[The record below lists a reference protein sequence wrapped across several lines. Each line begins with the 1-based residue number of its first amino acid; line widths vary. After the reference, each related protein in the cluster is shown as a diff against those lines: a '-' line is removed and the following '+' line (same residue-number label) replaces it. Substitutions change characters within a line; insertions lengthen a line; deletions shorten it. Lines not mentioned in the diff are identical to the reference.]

1 MKPIKKTLFFYSL
14 ILTFVL
20 FFQGLKQAKTGVDLA
35 LIILLSGPTI
45 YFLFSLVSLFK
56 LPFLPKEKLITISS
70 YLKTI
75 SFINCFFL
83 FLVSLFGL
91 LFNFE
96 YLFIL
101 IILPLP
107 LYFWLADFNQ
117 DFISVKKIKREEIEI
132 GEEKSETVP
141 AIKTDQT
148 KNKKINDPLK
158 RQLIKTIGVSGVGLL
173 IAAFLNPK
181 KAEAAFF
188 GSVPGPGTVAIKDS
202 QGNKIDP
209 AVKKPTDGYGIS
221 QIDDS
226 SPAYYGY
233 VDKDGNW
240 YIVKEIT
247 EVDAV
252 ESFRYVKGVDS
263 FSSYWSNRSTL
274 EGYDYFNKIFNV

>member
-1 MKPIKKTLFFYSL
+1 MRPIKKTLFFYSL
-14 ILTFVL
+14 TLTFVL
-20 FFQGLKQAKTGVDLA
+20 FFQGLKHAKTGVDLV
-35 LIILLSGPTI
+35 LIMLLAGPTI

-56 LPFLPKEKLITISS
+56 LNFLPKEKLITISS

-75 SFINCFFL
+75 SFINFFFL
-83 FLVSLFGL
+83 FFISLFGL

-117 DFISVKKIKREEIEI
+117 DFISVQKIKKEEIVIE
-132 GEEKSETVP
+132 EEKKDQKIS
-141 AIKTDQT
+141 DQT
-148 KNKKINDPLK
+148 KNKKISDPLK

-188 GSVPGPGTVAIKDS
+188 GSVPGPGTIAVKDT

-209 AVKKPTDGYGIS
+209 AVKKPTDGYGIC

-226 SPAYYGY
+226 APAYYGY

-240 YIVKEIT
+240 YIIKEDT
-247 EVDAV
+247 DG
-252 ESFRYVKGVDS
+252 SFRYARGVTN
-263 FSSYWSNRSTL
+263 FSYYWGGRIGLS
-274 EGYDYFNKIFNV
+274 YDYFDNVF